1 MNTYAHAKKIR
12 VQQVIW
18 DTVREL
24 REFTEADLIIQASK
38 RAGQTVPDASVH
50 AYLNKLKL
58 GEYVETVEV
67 EKLNHGQVR
76 NRFQLVRNTGR
87 EAPRLTS
94 TGQSSKLGRAR
105 ENLWRSMRTLGQ
117 FNYRELALTACT
129 NDVSVGEAEAKRF
142 CRYLE
147 RAGYLAIAKPPVH
160 KKALTVYRFV
170 QHRYTGPLPPI
181 IQTIDQVFDANT
193 QQIVW
198 SADDEQESE

>member
-1 MNTYAHAKKIR
+1 MNTFAHAKAIR

-38 RAGQTVPDASVH
+38 RAGQTVPDDSVH

-58 GEYVETVEV
+58 GEYVETVAV
-67 EKLNHGQVR
+67 EKLKHGHVR

-94 TGQSSKLGRAR
+94 TGQPSKLGRAR
-105 ENLWRSMRTLGQ
+105 ENLWRSMRTLGT
-117 FNYRELALTACT
+117 FNYRDLALTACT
-129 NDVSVGEAEAKRF
+129 SDVVVRESEAKRF

-147 RAGYLAIAKPPVH
+147 RAGYLVVAQPPVH
-160 KKALTVYRFV
+160 AKALTVYRFV
-170 QHRYTGPLPPI
+170 QSRYTGPLPPI
-181 IQTIDQVFDANT
+181 IQTIEQVFDANT

-198 SADDEQESE
+198 SADEQEAN